1 MSDAR
6 RPVRIAL
13 LGGFTVSVEGVVV
26 PPRWRLRKAKTI
38 VKLLALAAGHRVHR
52 DVLIEQLWPEA
63 DPAVGANN
71 FHQALHAAR
80 RVVGAENLVLH
91 DEIVVLG
98 GEGGV
103 AVDVDD
109 FDAAAARA
117 ASTGAPEDHPPRAR
131 PVVGRAPARGP
142 LRGLGR
148 AAPRPAERGP
158 NPAWWATSPVP

>member
-1 MSDAR
+1 MSDAHR
-6 RPVRIAL
+6 LVRIAL
-13 LGGFTVSVEGVVV
+13 LGGFTVSVDGEVA
-26 PPRWRLRKAKTI
+26 PARWRLRKARTI
-38 VKLLALAAGHRVHR
+38 VKLLALATGHRVHR

-109 FDAAAARA
+109 FDAAAVTA
-117 ASTGAPEDHPPRAR
+117 ASTGAPEDLRHALA
-131 PVVGRAPARGP
+131 PVVR
-142 LRGLGR
+142 
-148 AAPRPAERGP
+148 
-158 NPAWWATSPVP
+158 

>member
-1 MSDAR
+1 MSAAL
-6 RPVRIAL
+6 RPVRISL
-13 LGGFTVSVEGVVV
+13 LGGFRVSVEGDVA
-26 PPRWRLRKAKTI
+26 PRRWRLRKARTI

-52 DVLIEQLWPEA
+52 DVLVEQLWPEA
-63 DPAVGANN
+63 DRAVGANN

-80 RVVGAENLVLH
+80 RVVGAEHLVLH

-117 ASTGAPEDHPPRAR
+117 ASTGAPDDIRQALALWS
-131 PVVGRAPARGP
+131 GRAPAGGS
-142 LRGLGR
+142 L
-148 AAPRPAERGP
+148 
-158 NPAWWATSPVP
+158 